1 MTAEIK
7 LPPPPMYWDSVFKE
21 LWNCIFEW
29 FAEDYATAAVLADR
43 QARWISV
50 DERMPEP
57 GVEVLVYRPM
67 AEKTGDPLLTIDSV
81 HAGEGCT
88 FSPQDI
94 RHRFKRW
101 CHPTHWMPLPPAPQP
116 VAQAGAADHEVAA

>member
-7 LPPPPMYWDSVFKE
+7 LPTLPSP
-21 LWNCIFEW
+21 LFEHQKQMVSEYGR
-29 FAEDYATAAVLADR
+29 ACADAAVLADR

-50 DERMPEP
+50 DERLPEP

-67 AEKTGDPLLTIDSV
+67 AEKTGDPLLTFDSV

-116 VAQAGAADHEVAA
+116 VAADHIAGAGKKVEGEA